1 MANQAKSVL
10 GAEDLIGYLL
20 KEPKILEAVR
30 SSLKPQARDYECMKI
45 DKEGSRIYF
54 GKYNWSGFGGFW
66 NNLIKCCDHI
76 TYDDFCLKTWD
87 ALVGMTAGTDVN
99 EAVIEGLSREMLIQ
113 GIHGKD
119 QNILHR
125 FFDVCR
131 HLTTDG
137 YWRDQGMKRNSA
149 PHHHTN
155 VRPGTEDVEVE
166 IEHQPQYET
175 GHWTVRDAVGD
186 VFEVISAKWVGGKRY

>member
-1 MANQAKSVL
+1 MADQAKAVL

-30 SSLKPQARDYECMKI
+30 SSLKPQARDYGCIKI
-45 DKEGSRIYF
+45 EKDTLRILF
-54 GKYNWSGFGGFW
+54 GKYGWGGFSGFW
-66 NNLIKCCDHI
+66 NNLIKCYDHI
-76 TYDDFCLKTWD
+76 TFDDFCLKTWD

-113 GIHGKD
+113 GIHNKD
-119 QNILHR
+119 LNILHR

-137 YWRDQGMKRNSA
+137 YWRDKGLKRDSA

-155 VRPGTEDVEVE
+155 ARANAGGVEVE
-166 IEHQPQYET
+166 IEHQPQQYET
-175 GHWTVRDAVGD
+175 GHWTVFDAVGD
-186 VFEVISAKWVGGKRY
+186 VFEVFSGRWIGGRH